1 MNINGKKLMALYG
14 LKYNPFLSEIPSE
27 ALLKRPAHQSFL
39 WRVENLVMDGG
50 IAAIMGEPGS
60 GKSATMRLLDERLG
74 KLRDVTVARYDRP
87 QSGMADFYR
96 ELGELFGIE
105 LRVCNRYGGF
115 SSLRRK
121 WKSHID
127 QTLLRPCLLIDEA
140 QYVPTAVLSELRLL
154 MSEQF
159 DSRRIIAVVLAGDM
173 RLAERL
179 KEVELVPLES
189 RIRTRLTLTA
199 ADAEELSS
207 ILEHVL
213 EAAGN
218 RQLMTRGLIDAVVA
232 HALGN
237 PRTMMTICDDLLA
250 KAVELDKPQL
260 DEQLFFDLHQP
271 AKSKTSKASRT
282 PKELQ

>member
-14 LKYNPFLSEIPSE
+14 LKWNPFLPDLPNE
-27 ALLKRPAHQSFL
+27 ALLKRSAHTSFL

-50 IAAIMGEPGS
+50 IACVMGDPGT

-74 KLRDVTVARYDRP
+74 KLREVTVARYDRP

-96 ELGELFGIE
+96 ALGELFGTE

-115 SSLRRK
+115 SALRRK
-121 WKSHID
+121 WKSHIE

-140 QYVPTAVLSELRLL
+140 QYVPTPVLSELRLL

-179 KEVELVPLES
+179 KDPELVPLEG

-199 ADAEELSS
+199 ASSDELTTM
-207 ILEHVL
+207 LEHVL
-213 EAAGN
+213 DQAGN
-218 RQLMTRGLIDAVVA
+218 RQLMTKGLVEAVVA
-232 HALGN
+232 HAVGN
-237 PRTMMTICDDLLA
+237 PRSMMRTCEELLSRA
-250 KAVELDKPQL
+250 IELEKSIL
-260 DEQLFFDLHQP
+260 DEQIFFEIHQP
-271 AKSKTSKASRT
+271 LKIKASKAS
-282 PKELQ
+282 KAAS